1 MPSIY
6 DWKPAFQARLRP
18 LADRLAAEGVTANQ
32 VTVGAVALAW
42 VQALLLLG
50 WPAAWFPLLLLP
62 VAIAARLALNAIDGL
77 LAREHGQ
84 ATKLGAVLN
93 EAGDVLADG
102 LLYLPLMAVPG
113 APTILIGLAVL
124 MGLAAE
130 MAGVAVQT
138 LGASRR
144 NDGPMGKSDRG
155 VVFAVVGLLLGLGLD
170 PGWWLDLVMLAV
182 TVLAALT
189 IRNRIVEGLAEA
201 GE

>member
-1 MPSIY
+1 MAT
-6 DWKPAFQARLRP
+6 DDGNAQ
-18 LADRLAAEGVTANQ
+18 
-32 VTVGAVALAW
+32 
-42 VQALLLLG
+42 
-50 WPAAWFPLLLLP
+50 
-62 VAIAARLALNAIDGL
+62 IAARLALNAIDGL

-93 EAGDVLADG
+93 EVGDVLADG

-155 VVFAVVGLLLGLGLD
+155 AVFAAVGLLLGLGLG

-189 IRNRIVEGLAEA
+189 IRNRIVEGLAES